1 MAVGVMLTGLL
12 CYLLKQ
18 DDALR
23 PAFVAVIIVT
33 LIGENSKW
41 QSSFDRVIAVIVGC
55 VCALIVGFLFDKISS
70 LGRLRAKDGAK
81 KSGQQ

>member
-1 MAVGVMLTGLL
+1 VTGLV

-23 PAFVAVIIVT
+23 PAFVAVVILM

-41 QSSFDRVIAVIVGC
+41 HNSIDRVIAVIIGC
-55 VCALIVGFLFDKISS
+55 GVCWGWDFYSTNCPACPGF
-70 LGRLRAKDGAK
+70 
-81 KSGQQ
+81 

>member
-1 MAVGVMLTGLL
+1 VTGLV

-41 QSSFDRVIAVIVGC
+41 HNSIDRVLAVIIGC
-55 VCALIVGFLFDKISS
+55 GCALVVGFLFDKLS
-70 LGRLRAKDGAK
+70 GAPKLLK
-81 KSGQQ
+81 KKGGSEPDVAE